1 MRNAAETAST
11 SGLPLGNEFN
21 RLQTFAS
28 LQFIVV
34 LRYSRWHL
42 RRSTEIY
49 VFERASPV
57 ILFQLP
63 SDNSIA
69 PIHIIFVIAMGII
82 GFPFLFRSSTNS
94 RTTDESEGLPLGQI
108 VSDAP
113 DLHVQPNGNRSI
125 QAGRATLPGSAALT
139 RHAFPPKAV

>member
-1 MRNAAETAST
+1 VRRKSCAKRGGNCIHLRLS
-11 SGLPLGNEFN
+11 PLGNEFN

-28 LQFIVV
+28 LQFIAV

-42 RRSTEIY
+42 RRFTEIY

-82 GFPFLFRSSTNS
+82 GFPFS
-94 RTTDESEGLPLGQI
+94 LP
-108 VSDAP
+108 V
-113 DLHVQPNGNRSI
+113 
-125 QAGRATLPGSAALT
+125 
-139 RHAFPPKAV
+139 

>member
-1 MRNAAETAST
+1 MSSSVIREAARAVRNAAETAST

-42 RRSTEIY
+42 RGFTEIY

-82 GFPFLFRSSTNS
+82 GFPFS
-94 RTTDESEGLPLGQI
+94 LP
-108 VSDAP
+108 V
-113 DLHVQPNGNRSI
+113 
-125 QAGRATLPGSAALT
+125 
-139 RHAFPPKAV
+139 